1 MSMSKFPL
9 RMKFALVAII
19 APILCAASAHAQRPD
34 TAAVYLY
41 QGADRDQRVLAAAKK
56 EGTLTFY
63 TSMQTP
69 ESGPLAAVFEKK
81 YGIKVVL
88 WRATSDQVVQR
99 AITEARGNRN
109 TFDLVETNATE
120 IEALGRENVVAP
132 YHTPHL
138 ADLPEWAVPPHRKWY
153 SDRANLW
160 VVAYNTNKV
169 KKAEIPAS
177 YDGFAEPKWK
187 GRIAIESSDQD
198 WMYGV
203 INYLGE
209 PRGLELFRKLS
220 ALRPEMRLGHALL
233 ANLIAAG
240 EVQVGLT
247 VYSGNADSLK
257 NKGGPI
263 DWVAVEPIIG
273 RPQAVGLARSAPHPN
288 AALLFADFI
297 LSPEGQK
304 LLNEL
309 DRVPASR
316 KQTTLLNKFK
326 YQMVD
331 PIKWVDESA
340 KWEKLFHE
348 MFMK

>member
-1 MSMSKFPL
+1 MSKFRL

-19 APILCAASAHAQRPD
+19 APILCAASAQAQRAD

-69 ESGPLAAVFEKK
+69 ESGPLAAAFEKK
-81 YGIKVVL
+81 YGIKIVL

-169 KKAEIPAS
+169 KKDEIPAS
-177 YDGFAEPKWK
+177 YDSFAEPKWK